1 MTWPMRSK
9 TSNTSNLNWD
19 SSLEYFQSGK
29 KISPTLE
36 KIISAGIHTFHDLLW
51 ILPLRIH
58 RTPKNQSFTFAQIG
72 ELFRGKGKIIHCQI
86 TPAFGRRFKGKFL
99 LYNGNIIVKDDQG
112 PETMS
117 LRWFNLYPN
126 QKKHLESMQ
135 EIEFLGTVQDF
146 RTQKQ
151 IVNPQLIQADSPISD
166 YLIEYP
172 TINKVSGNFLKKYI
186 EQIPSKL
193 WDEIQPTLPQ
203 IDYEHVLKLSEAFKI
218 LHGRYPVHQFTP
230 DLKSKAEERLAY
242 EEFLQDQL
250 KILTRRKYI
259 KRKEAFKYQLP
270 KITIDNYISELPFS
284 LTDDQTK
291 VLHEIIE
298 DLGSGHPMMR
308 MIQGD
313 VGCGKTIVAFLAARI
328 VAEQGKQVAIMCPTE
343 ALAQQHYKTFQDLI
357 DQYKLK
363 INLGLLLGS
372 TKAKDKKEMAK
383 SLESGEIHLIIGT
396 HSLFQDSVKFQDLGL
411 AIIDEQHKF
420 GVEQRLKLVAKGEG
434 VHCLIMTATPIPR
447 TLSLAHYG
455 DLDMSFIRTM
465 PSGRKGIKT
474 RITEVVNYEK
484 YLQFVSQRLSLGEQ
498 AYFVFPAIEESETTD
513 LNNVKESIEKY
524 KKLFPQFKVEMLH
537 GKMKSEE
544 KESVLNLFYQK
555 KIHILV
561 STSVIEVG
569 INNPN
574 ATIMSIYHPERFG
587 LSSLHQL
594 RGRVGRGEK
603 PGFCFLV
610 LDREISPDSKERLK
624 VIENSTDGFVIAEED
639 LKFRGEGDL
648 FGVDQS
654 GTITSKKVAN
664 FLTHGHI
671 LEKVIADLKKLES
684 NSPETLLP
692 ILEKLAKDQK
702 ILDTI

>member
-1 MTWPMRSK
+1 MRSK
-9 TSNTSNLNWD
+9 TSNTSNLTWD
-19 SSLEYFQSGK
+19 SSLEIFQSGK
-29 KISPTLE
+29 KPSPTLD
-36 KIISAGIHTFHDLLW
+36 KLISAGIHTLKDLLW
-51 ILPLRIH
+51 MLPLRIH
-58 RTPKNQSFTFAQIG
+58 RTPKAQSFTFAQIG
-72 ELFRGKGKIIHCQI
+72 QLFRGKGKIIHCQV
-86 TPAFGRRFKGKFL
+86 TPAFGRRVKGKFIMF
-99 LYNGNIIVKDDQG
+99 NGHMVIKDDQG
-112 PETMS
+112 PETLS

-126 QKKHLESMQ
+126 QKKQFEAMS
-135 EIEFLGTVQDF
+135 EIEFLGTVQDYKA
-146 RTQKQ
+146 QKQ
-151 IVNPQLIQADSPISD
+151 IINPQIIAQDSSLSD
-166 YLIEYP
+166 YLIEYS
-172 TINKVSGNFLKKYI
+172 TINKVSGTFTKKYI
-186 EQIPSKL
+186 EQIPAPL
-193 WDEIQPTLPQ
+193 WDQISPTLPAL
-203 IDYEHVLKLSEAFKI
+203 DYEHVLKLSEAFKI
-218 LHGRYPVHQFTP
+218 LHGRYPISQFSP
-230 DLKSKAEERLAY
+230 DLKAKAEERLAY

-259 KRKEAFKYQLP
+259 KRKDATKFEVPEKILKKYL
-270 KITIDNYISELPFS
+270 SELPFE
-284 LTDDQTK
+284 LTTDQNK
-291 VLHEIIE
+291 VIHEIIE

-313 VGCGKTIVAFLAARI
+313 VGSGKTIVAFLASRI
-328 VAEQGKQVAIMCPTE
+328 VSEQGKQVAIMCPTE
-343 ALAQQHYKTFQDLI
+343 ALAQQHYKSFQELI
-357 DQYKLK
+357 EKHNLK
-363 INLGLLLGS
+363 ITLSLLLGS
-372 TKAKDKKEMAK
+372 TKAKEKKEISK
-383 SLESGEIHLIIGT
+383 SLENGEIHLLIGT
-396 HSLFQDSVKFQDLGL
+396 HSLFQDSVKFHNLGL

-420 GVEQRLKLVAKGEG
+420 GVEQRLKLVSKGEG

-465 PSGRKGIKT
+465 PAGRKGIKT

-484 YLQFVSQRLSLGEQ
+484 YLQFVAQRLSQGEQ

-537 GKMKSEE
+537 GKMKSDE
-544 KESVLNLFYQK
+544 KEAVLNLFYQN

-574 ATIMSIYHPERFG
+574 ASIMSIYHPERFG

-594 RGRVGRGEK
+594 RGRVGRGER

-610 LDREISPDSKERLK
+610 LDREISPDAMERLK

-654 GTITSKKVAN
+654 GTVTSKKVAN

-671 LEKVIADLKKLES
+671 LEKVIIDLKKLETS
-684 NSPETLLP
+684 APEELMPT
-692 ILEKLAKDQK
+692 LEKLAKDQK

>member
-1 MTWPMRSK
+1 MRSK
-9 TSNTSNLNWD
+9 TLNTSSLNWD
-19 SSLEYFQSGK
+19 SSLEVFQNEK
-29 KISPTLE
+29 KPSVNLE
-36 KIISAGIHTFHDLLW
+36 KLISAGIHNLHDLMW

-58 RTPKNQSFTFAQIG
+58 RTPKTQSFTFAQIG
-72 ELFRGKGKIIHCQI
+72 GLFRGRGKIIHCQI
-86 TPAFGRRFKGKFL
+86 SPAFGRRFKGKFIMF
-99 LYNGNIIVKDDQG
+99 NGHLVIKDDYS
-112 PETMS
+112 PETLS

-126 QKKHLESMQ
+126 QKKQLESMT
-135 EIEFLGTVQDF
+135 EIEFLGTVQDY
-146 RTQKQ
+146 RAQKQ
-151 IVNPQLIQADSPISD
+151 IVNPQVLAKESELTD

-172 TINKVSGNFLKKYI
+172 TINKVSGNYTKKYI
-186 EQIPSKL
+186 EQIPNQL
-193 WDEIQPTLPQ
+193 WDNISPTLPQ

-218 LHGRYPVHQFTP
+218 LHGRYPVAQFTP

-259 KRKEAFKYQLP
+259 KRKDATKFVVPEKILKKYL
-270 KITIDNYISELPFS
+270 TELPFS
-284 LTDDQTK
+284 LTEDQTK

-313 VGCGKTIVAFLAARI
+313 VGCGKTIVAFIVARI
-328 VAEQGKQVAIMCPTE
+328 ISEQGKQVALMCPTE
-343 ALAQQHYKTFQDLI
+343 ALAQQHYKSFQELI
-357 DQYKLK
+357 EKFELK
-363 INLGLLLGS
+363 IKIGLLLGS
-372 TKAKDKKEMAK
+372 TKAKEKKEILK
-383 SLESGEIHLIIGT
+383 NLINGEIHLLIGT
-396 HSLFQDSVKFQDLGL
+396 HSLFQDSVQFQDLGL

-420 GVEQRLKLVAKGEG
+420 GVEQRLKLVAKGSG

-465 PSGRKGIKT
+465 PAGRKGIKT
-474 RITEVVNYEK
+474 RITEVVNYDK
-484 YLQFVSQRLSLGEQ
+484 YLQFVATRLSQGEQ

-513 LNNVKESIEKY
+513 LKNVKESIEKY

-537 GKMKSEE
+537 GQMKADE
-544 KESVLNLFYQK
+544 KEAVLELFYQK

-610 LDREISPDSKERLK
+610 LDRELSPEAKERLK
-624 VIENSTDGFVIAEED
+624 VIENSTDGFIIAEED

-654 GTITSKKVAN
+654 GTVTSKKVAN

-671 LEKVIADLKKLES
+671 LEKVIVDLKKLENEHAEVLS
-684 NSPETLLP
+684 P